1 MGNTNDSKKIIKAE
15 YTESKKI
22 VEENLELEE
31 EKDIKIDKE
40 KLKKL
45 KNSLEGNV
53 KIYLQYSIEGFSTTK
68 ERKDI
73 ELKIRNQLLR
83 LDNVY
88 DIFVKSRKKALKL
101 LSMQNDDVYLSS
113 IDRYVFDDCIK
124 ESLKQFITEYKQENK
139 ITSFLAIFEKYYY
152 F

>member
-53 KIYLQYSIEGFSTTK
+53 KIYLQYS
-68 ERKDI
+68 R
-73 ELKIRNQLLR
+73 
-83 LDNVY
+83 
-88 DIFVKSRKKALKL
+88 IFYNKRKK
-101 LSMQNDDVYLSS
+101 
-113 IDRYVFDDCIK
+113 RYWVKNK
-124 ESLKQFITEYKQENK
+124 ESIIKTR
-139 ITSFLAIFEKYYY
+139 
-152 F
+152 

>member
-53 KIYLQYSIEGFSTTK
+53 KIYLQYS
-68 ERKDI
+68 R
-73 ELKIRNQLLR
+73 
-83 LDNVY
+83 
-88 DIFVKSRKKALKL
+88 IFYNKRKK
-101 LSMQNDDVYLSS
+101 
-113 IDRYVFDDCIK
+113 RY
-124 ESLKQFITEYKQENK
+124 
-139 ITSFLAIFEKYYY
+139 
-152 F
+152 